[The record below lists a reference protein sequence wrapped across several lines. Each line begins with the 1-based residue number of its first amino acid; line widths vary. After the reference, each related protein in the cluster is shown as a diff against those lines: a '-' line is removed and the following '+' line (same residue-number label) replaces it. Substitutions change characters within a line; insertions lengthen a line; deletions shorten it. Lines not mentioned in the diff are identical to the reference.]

1 MAGKRDKAG
10 ARGKSFTPAEI
21 KSIIVYLFY
30 SLKGLLELSEEN
42 LSSGQDMWN
51 TLAAEFNSAI
61 TAIADMRTGKSLSTK
76 FKNLRKMSTADGIK
90 AQSITLMIE
99 EKHEVTVDSDP
110 ITSQLTDQEHMRMCS
125 LSSLISL

>member
-1 MAGKRDKAG
+1 MAGKKDKAG

>member
-1 MAGKRDKAG
+1 MAGKKDKAG
-10 ARGKSFTPAEI
+10 ARGKSFTHAEI

-99 EKHEVTVDSDP
+99 EKHEVTIDSDP

>member
-1 MAGKRDKAG
+1 MAGKKDKAG

-42 LSSGQDMWN
+42 LPSGQDMWN